1 MPRVDVEPFTIAV
14 ADEVLSDL
22 RTRLLDTRWPEA
34 APGPPWQQGTDL
46 AYLQDLVA
54 YWIDGF
60 DWRARER
67 ELNALHHFHATVDGT
82 RIHFVHERPAGG
94 DGIPLILT
102 HGWPSSFLELLA
114 LVPLLSDRFDLVI
127 PSLPGYGFSQR
138 PHRTG
143 VSSRFTAG
151 LWHQLMRGL
160 GYERYGA
167 HGADWGAA
175 VSTFMALDEPGPM
188 IGLHLAN
195 LDSAPYTGPGSPPLS
210 EAERAYVADFRRW
223 LDEEHAYGAIQSTR
237 PQSLAY
243 GLNDSPAA
251 LAAWILEKW
260 RLWGDTGGDIESRF
274 SRDFLLTNVIP
285 LGNRHDRHLDA
296 RLLRQPLVAGDR
308 HRPRR
313 LRARADGDQ
322 RLRAQLRRRGRHAAR
337 VGRAPL
343 RRAPLDADAPR
354 RTLPRRRGAR
364 APRGR
369 HRRVLHGAGRLISAR
384 CGTRASSPA
393 SSRHG
398 RRGGSGPSSAACR

>member
-1 MPRVDVEPFTIAV
+1 MDVEPFTIAV

-54 YWIDGF
+54 YWADGF

-127 PSLPGYGFSQR
+127 PSLPGYSFSQR

-274 SRDFLLTNVIP
+274 SRDFLLTNVTLYWATATIVTSMRDYFD
-285 LGNRHDRHLDA
+285 NRWSPETAIGPDDFVRVPTAISVFEHNFVAEGDMPREWA
-296 RLLRQPLVAGDR
+296 ERLYDV
-308 HRPRR
+308 RR
-313 LRARADGDQ
+313 WT
-322 RLRAQLRRRGRHAAR
+322 
-337 VGRAPL
+337 PM
-343 RRAPLDADAPR
+343 
-354 RTLPRRRGAR
+354 
-364 APRGR
+364 PRGG
-369 HRRVLHGAGRLISAR
+369 HFPAAEEPELLAADIAAFFTELAG
-384 CGTRASSPA
+384 
-393 SSRHG
+393 
-398 RRGGSGPSSAACR
+398 